1 MNKYRLA
8 TGLTPIV
15 LGTKES
21 RIEGD
26 NKRIYRRSATME
38 WILQKRNAAWISV
51 ASNTFLTGFKLI
63 AGFFTGSVS
72 ILSEAA
78 HSAMDLLAA
87 MIATFSVYAADRPPD
102 QTHPYGHEKIENISG
117 VIEGLLIFM
126 AAAWIIYEAV
136 DKLIHGV
143 TLKYLGLGIITM
155 AVSAVLNL
163 FVAHM
168 LRKTAVK
175 NRSVALEADAMHLY
189 TDVFTSLGVFAGLL
203 IIVLARILWDVA
215 VSWIDPVIAIGVA
228 FFIIH
233 AAYRITRKSFLP
245 LMDISG
251 SAAEILQ
258 INSIMARFTSRGLDF
273 HGLRTRRAG
282 GALHVDLHMGCGPG
296 LSLEQGHNLSHEL
309 KAEIE
314 RSVAGAKLLVHV
326 EPSNSIEVLSEN
338 DAEVRRIREE
348 LIKDQRVSEIKE
360 IRAVRYR
367 EDLRLDAV
375 LILDPKCTLA
385 ESHVFTMD
393 LTRHLEACFPQIKET
408 VLSLRPGDG
417 WQKAIHDDDMVRI
430 KDLVGEHQSSLAA
443 IHGLEVV
450 SSGGV
455 HRIRLAF
462 GVPPELPVSEADNI
476 ARHLEKDIKDLFS
489 EGADVDI
496 HVEPCREDCMLCNA
510 VCAFKTR

>member
-1 MNKYRLA
+1 
-8 TGLTPIV
+8 
-15 LGTKES
+15 
-21 RIEGD
+21 
-26 NKRIYRRSATME
+26 ME

-51 ASNTFLTGFKLI
+51 ASNTFLTATKLI
-63 AGFFTGSVS
+63 AGFITGSVS

-87 MIATFSVYAADRPPD
+87 IIATFSVYAADRPPD

-117 VIEGLLIFM
+117 VIEGLLIFI
-126 AAAWIIYEAV
+126 AAAWIIYEGI

-143 TLKYLGLGIITM
+143 TLKYLGPGIIIM
-155 AVSAVLNL
+155 AISAVLNL

-203 IIVLARILWDVA
+203 IIVLGRSIWDV
-215 VSWIDPVIAIGVA
+215 VISWIDPVIAIGVA
-228 FFIIH
+228 FLILH

-245 LMDISG
+245 LIDISG

-273 HGLRTRRAG
+273 HRLRTRRAG

-296 LSLEQGHNLSHEL
+296 LSLEQGHKISHEL

-314 RSVAGAKLLVHV
+314 RSVAGAKVLVHL
-326 EPSNSIEVLSEN
+326 EPSNRIEVLSEN
-338 DAEVRRIREE
+338 DAELGRIREE
-348 LIKDQRVSEIKE
+348 LIKDERISEIKE

-367 EDLRLDAV
+367 TDLRLEAE
-375 LILDPKCTLA
+375 LLLDPGCTLA
-385 ESHVFTMD
+385 ESQVLTMD
-393 LTRHLEACFPQIKET
+393 LSKHLEKRFPRIKET
-408 VLSLRPGDG
+408 VLSIRAGDG
-417 WQKAIHDDDMVRI
+417 WKNAIHNDDMERI
-430 KDLVGEHQSSLAA
+430 KDLVGEHQISLAG

-462 GVPPELPVSEADNI
+462 GVPPALPVSEADSI
-476 ARHLEKDIKDLFS
+476 ARHIEKDIKDLFS

-496 HVEPCREDCMLCNA
+496 HVEPCREDCLLCNA
-510 VCAFKTR
+510 VCAFKAR

>member
-1 MNKYRLA
+1 MKWNL
-8 TGLTPIV
+8 
-15 LGTKES
+15 
-21 RIEGD
+21 
-26 NKRIYRRSATME
+26 NKR
-38 WILQKRNAAWISV
+38 SV
-51 ASNTFLTGFKLI
+51 AWLSVSSNTFLTAAKLI
-63 AGFFTGSVS
+63 AGFLTGSVS

-87 MIATFSVYAADRPPD
+87 IIATFSVYAADRPPD

-126 AAAWIIYEAV
+126 AAVWIIYEAM

-143 TLKYLGLGIITM
+143 TLKYLGPGIIIM
-155 AVSAVLNL
+155 AVSAVLNF
-163 FVAHM
+163 FVAR
-168 LRKTAVK
+168 LLKRIGAE
-175 NRSVALEADAMHLY
+175 NRSIALEADAMHLY

-203 IIVLARILWDVA
+203 IIVLARILWDAA
-215 VSWIDPVIAIGVA
+215 VSWIDPVFAIGVA

-233 AAYRITRKSFLP
+233 AAYKITRKSFLP

-296 LSLEQGHNLSHEL
+296 LSLEDGHKISHEL

-314 RSVAGAKLLVHV
+314 RSVAGAKVLVHV
-326 EPSNSIEVLSEN
+326 EPSNRIEVLSEN
-338 DAEVRRIREE
+338 DAEVPRIREE

-360 IRAVRYR
+360 IRVVRYR

-385 ESHVFTMD
+385 ESQVLSMD
-393 LTRHLEACFPQIKET
+393 LTRHLEACFPRIKET
-408 VLSLRPGDG
+408 VLSLKPGDG

-430 KDLVGEHQSSLAA
+430 KDLVGEHRSSLAG

-462 GVPPELPVSEADNI
+462 GVPPELPVSDADDI

-489 EGADVDI
+489 GGAEVDI
-496 HVEPCREDCMLCNA
+496 HIEPCREDCLLCNA
-510 VCAFKTR
+510 VCAFKAR